1 MFRTRPAFPPAG
13 RRTPWRAGPPLGW
26 ACRPG
31 RQRLSWPPHAGQSP
45 RRVQRGTP
53 WLDSDK
59 ELIEI
64 INCRLTVSGA
74 EKVRKSEM
82 LNRCFPNLF
91 RLRLSVHFADVQN
104 L

>member
-1 MFRTRPAFPPAG
+1 MGERQILPWHTKSIFIISYISLHKPAN
-13 RRTPWRAGPPLGW
+13 
-26 ACRPG
+26 
-31 RQRLSWPPHAGQSP
+31 
-45 RRVQRGTP
+45 P

>member
-1 MFRTRPAFPPAG
+1 MNKRLFAFGRAPAAHIAK
-13 RRTPWRAGPPLGW
+13 TE
-26 ACRPG
+26 ACG
-31 RQRLSWPPHAGQSP
+31 ADGETGLCTNKK
-45 RRVQRGTP
+45 RGKL

>member
-1 MFRTRPAFPPAG
+1 MLTH
-13 RRTPWRAGPPLGW
+13 LGYLE
-26 ACRPG
+26 CKTNKD
-31 RQRLSWPPHAGQSP
+31 
-45 RRVQRGTP
+45 VCENP